1 MTPSAVESL
10 VGPWRRSLRAR
21 NLSEK
26 TISPYTD
33 SASQFARH
41 LAGGHPEV
49 TTIQEINRGHVE
61 GFLAGVL
68 AVRRPATAHAHHRAL
83 VQFFKWCGEEGE
95 IDRSPMEFLRPPIVP
110 EVPVAVIAD
119 DDLRRLL
126 KSCEG
131 RDFVSRRDTAIL
143 RLLIDTGMRRGEL
156 SGMTIDN
163 LDLDQQLAFVLGKG
177 RRPRAAPFGARTA
190 VALDRYL
197 RVRAEHRGAKQPLM
211 WLGEKGKGP
220 LTGNGIGQ
228 LVERRG
234 LLVGLPGLHPHQF
247 RHTFAH
253 SWLAEGG
260 AEGDL
265 MRLAGW
271 RSRQMLSRYAAST
284 ADDRAREAHRRLALG
299 DRL

>member
-1 MTPSAVESL
+1 LTCTDARTRLINVEAQRISHIAVSARTMTPSAVGSL

-26 TISPYTD
+26 TISTYTD
-33 SASQFARH
+33 SAAQFARYLDAEG
-41 LAGGHPEV
+41 LAV
-49 TTIQEINRGHVE
+49 TTVREITRGHVE

-95 IDRSPMEFLRPPIVP
+95 IHRSPMEFLRPPIVP

-119 DDLRRLL
+119 DELRRLL

-163 LDLDQQLAFVLGKG
+163 LDLDQQVAFVVGKG

-190 VALDRYL
+190 VALDRL
-197 RVRAEHRGAKQPLM
+197 GCARVRARRLVMNTSAGCFGRRPTRCCGRGPRSGGDGPKM
-211 WLGEKGKGP
+211 W
-220 LTGNGIGQ
+220 
-228 LVERRG
+228 
-234 LLVGLPGLHPHQF
+234 PGLV
-247 RHTFAH
+247 
-253 SWLAEGG
+253 
-260 AEGDL
+260 
-265 MRLAGW
+265 AG
-271 RSRQMLSRYAAST
+271 RASCGRCGT
-284 ADDRAREAHRRLALG
+284 GLVADRRHRR
-299 DRL
+299 RFP